1 MDSTIEILKSEL
13 GQAVLD
19 SGKMIGIAMI
29 ISLIVG
35 GALGLVLYLT
45 SNKLFFKNNLANS
58 FAGFIINII
67 RSLPFIILLVLLLP
81 ITKIIV
87 GSNIGPE
94 AATVPITIA
103 AIAFFARLSEGA
115 FNEVDSGVIEAAIS
129 SGASLRLIL
138 FDVLIVEAFP
148 SLIRAITVNLVS
160 LIGYSAMAGIVG
172 GGGIGDLAIRYG
184 YYRYETGVMI
194 VTVLILLVLVQ
205 AIQITGDALATKLS
219 RK

>member
-1 MDSTIEILKSEL
+1 MDSTIDILKSEL

-19 SGKMIGIAMI
+19 SGKMIGTAMI
-29 ISLIVG
+29 ISLIIG
-35 GALGLVLYLT
+35 GALGLLLYLT
-45 SNKLFFKNNLANS
+45 SSKLFFKNNLINS
-58 FAGFIINII
+58 IAGFVINII

-81 ITKIIV
+81 LTKIIV

-115 FNEVDSGVIEAAIS
+115 FSEVDNGVIEAAIS
-129 SGASLRLIL
+129 SGASLHLIL
-138 FDVLIVEAFP
+138 SDVLIVEAFP
-148 SLIRAITVNLVS
+148 SLIRGITVNLVS
-160 LIGYSAMAGIVG
+160 LIGFSAMAGIVG

-194 VTVLILLVLVQ
+194 VTVLILLILVQ
-205 AIQITGDALATKLS
+205 SIQIFGDMLATRFS
-219 RK
+219 RR

>member
-1 MDSTIEILKSEL
+1 MDSTIEILKNEL
-13 GQAVLD
+13 GQAALD
-19 SGKMIGIAMI
+19 SGKMIGTAMI
-29 ISLIVG
+29 ISLIIG
-35 GALGLVLYLT
+35 GALGLILYLT
-45 SNKLFFKNNLANS
+45 SSNLFFKNKFANS
-58 FAGFIINII
+58 VAGFIINVI
-67 RSLPFIILLVLLLP
+67 RSLPFVILLVLLLP
-81 ITKIIV
+81 LTKAIV
-87 GSNIGPE
+87 GTNIGPE

-115 FNEVDSGVIEAAIS
+115 FSEVDKGVIEAAIS

-194 VTVLILLVLVQ
+194 VTVLILLILVQ
-205 AIQITGDALATKLS
+205 AIQIIGDALATKLS
-219 RK
+219 KR

>member
-19 SGKMIGIAMI
+19 SGKMVGTAMI

-35 GALGLVLYLT
+35 GALGLILYLT
-45 SNKLFFKNNLANS
+45 SSNLFFKSKLVNS
-58 FAGFIINII
+58 IAGFTINVV
-67 RSLPFIILLVLLLP
+67 RSLPFVILLVLLLP
-81 ITKIIV
+81 LTKIIV

-115 FNEVDSGVIEAAIS
+115 FSEVDNGVIEAAIA
-129 SGASLRLIL
+129 SGASLHLIL

-160 LIGYSAMAGIVG
+160 LIGFSAMAGIVG

-205 AIQITGDALATKLS
+205 SIQLIGDTLATKLS

>member
-19 SGKMIGIAMI
+19 SGKMIGTAMI
-29 ISLIVG
+29 ISLIIG
-35 GALGLVLYLT
+35 GALGLLLYLT
-45 SNKLFFKNNLANS
+45 SSKLFFKNKLINS
-58 FAGFIINII
+58 IAGFVINII

-81 ITKIIV
+81 LTKIIV

-115 FNEVDSGVIEAAIS
+115 FSEVDNGVIEAAIS
-129 SGASLRLIL
+129 SGASLHLIL
-138 FDVLIVEAFP
+138 SDVLIVEAFP
-148 SLIRAITVNLVS
+148 SLIRGITVNLVS
-160 LIGYSAMAGIVG
+160 LIGFSAMAGIVG

-194 VTVLILLVLVQ
+194 VTVLILLILVQ
-205 AIQITGDALATKLS
+205 SIQIFGDMLATKFS
-219 RK
+219 KR

>member
-1 MDSTIEILKSEL
+1 MEILKSEL
-13 GQAVLD
+13 GQAALD
-19 SGKMIGIAMI
+19 SGKMIGTAMI

-58 FAGFIINII
+58 FAGFVINII

-81 ITKIIV
+81 ITKTIV
-87 GSNIGPE
+87 GSDIGPE

>member
-13 GQAVLD
+13 GQAALD
-19 SGKMIGIAMI
+19 SGKMIGTAMI

-35 GALGLVLYLT
+35 GALGLILYLT

-58 FAGFIINII
+58 FAGFVINII

>member
-13 GQAVLD
+13 GQAALD
-19 SGKMIGIAMI
+19 SGKMIGTAMI

-58 FAGFIINII
+58 FAGFVINII

>member
-1 MDSTIEILKSEL
+1 MDSTIDILKSEL

-19 SGKMIGIAMI
+19 SGKMIGTAMI
-29 ISLIVG
+29 ISLIIG
-35 GALGLVLYLT
+35 GALGLLLYLT
-45 SNKLFFKNNLANS
+45 SSKLFFKNKLINS
-58 FAGFIINII
+58 IAGFVINII

-81 ITKIIV
+81 LTKIIV

-115 FNEVDSGVIEAAIS
+115 FSEVDNGVIEAAIS
-129 SGASLRLIL
+129 SGASLHLIL
-138 FDVLIVEAFP
+138 SDVLIVEAFP
-148 SLIRAITVNLVS
+148 SLIRGITVNLVS
-160 LIGYSAMAGIVG
+160 LIGFSAMAGIVG

-194 VTVLILLVLVQ
+194 VTVLILVILVQ
-205 AIQITGDALATKLS
+205 SIQFIGDALATKFS
-219 RK
+219 RR

>member
-1 MDSTIEILKSEL
+1 MDSTIDILKSEL
-13 GQAVLD
+13 GQATLD
-19 SGKMIGIAMI
+19 SGKMIGIALI
-29 ISLIVG
+29 ISLIIG

-45 SNKLFFKNNLANS
+45 SSRLFFKNKLANS
-58 FAGFIINII
+58 IAGFIINVI

-81 ITKIIV
+81 LTKVIV
-87 GSNIGPE
+87 GTNIGPE

-115 FNEVDSGVIEAAIS
+115 FSEVDNGVIEAAIS
-129 SGASLRLIL
+129 SGASMKLII
-138 FDVLIVEAFP
+138 FDVLIVEALP
-148 SLIRAITVNLVS
+148 SLIRGITVNLVS

-205 AIQITGDALATKLS
+205 AIQLTGDALANKLS

>member
-13 GQAVLD
+13 GQAALD
-19 SGKMIGIAMI
+19 SGKMIGTAMI

-58 FAGFIINII
+58 FAGFVINII

-81 ITKIIV
+81 ITKTIV
-87 GSNIGPE
+87 GSDIGPE

>member
-58 FAGFIINII
+58 FAGFVINII

>member
-1 MDSTIEILKSEL
+1 MDSTIDILKSEL

-19 SGKMIGIAMI
+19 SGKMIGTAMI
-29 ISLIVG
+29 ISLIIG
-35 GALGLVLYLT
+35 GALGLLLYLT
-45 SNKLFFKNNLANS
+45 SSKLFFKNKLINS
-58 FAGFIINII
+58 IAGFVINII

-81 ITKIIV
+81 LTKIIV

-115 FNEVDSGVIEAAIS
+115 FSEVDNGVIEAAIS
-129 SGASLRLIL
+129 SGASLHLIL
-138 FDVLIVEAFP
+138 SDVLIVEAFP
-148 SLIRAITVNLVS
+148 SLIRGITVNLVS
-160 LIGYSAMAGIVG
+160 LIGFSAMAGIVG

-194 VTVLILLVLVQ
+194 VTVLILLILVQ
-205 AIQITGDALATKLS
+205 SIQIFGDMLATRFS
-219 RK
+219 RR

>member
-1 MDSTIEILKSEL
+1 MDSTIDILKSEL

-19 SGKMIGIAMI
+19 SGKMIGIAII
-29 ISLIVG
+29 ISLIIG
-35 GALGLVLYLT
+35 GALGLILYLT
-45 SNKLFFKNNLANS
+45 SSRLFFKNKLINYI
-58 FAGFIINII
+58 AGFIINVI

-81 ITKIIV
+81 LTKVIV
-87 GSNIGPE
+87 GTNIGPE

-115 FNEVDSGVIEAAIS
+115 FSEVDNGVIEAAIS
-129 SGASLRLIL
+129 SGASMRLII
-138 FDVLIVEAFP
+138 FDVLIVEALP
-148 SLIRAITVNLVS
+148 SLIRGITVNLVS

-194 VTVLILLVLVQ
+194 VTVIILLILVQ
-205 AIQITGDALATKLS
+205 VIQLTGDALANKLS

>member
-1 MDSTIEILKSEL
+1 MDILKSEL

-19 SGKMIGIAMI
+19 SGKMIGIAII
-29 ISLIVG
+29 ISLIIG
-35 GALGLVLYLT
+35 GALGLILYLT
-45 SNKLFFKNNLANS
+45 SSRLFFKNKLINYI
-58 FAGFIINII
+58 AGFIINVI

-81 ITKIIV
+81 LTKVIV
-87 GSNIGPE
+87 GTNIGPE

-115 FNEVDSGVIEAAIS
+115 FSEVDNGVIEAAIS
-129 SGASLRLIL
+129 SGASMRLII
-138 FDVLIVEAFP
+138 FDVLIVEALP
-148 SLIRAITVNLVS
+148 SLIRGITVNLVS

-194 VTVLILLVLVQ
+194 VTVIILLILVQ
-205 AIQITGDALATKLS
+205 VIQLTGDALANKLS

>member
-19 SGKMIGIAMI
+19 SGKMVGTAMI

-35 GALGLVLYLT
+35 GALGLILYLT
-45 SNKLFFKNNLANS
+45 SSNLFFKSKLVNYI
-58 FAGFIINII
+58 AGFTINVV
-67 RSLPFIILLVLLLP
+67 RSLPFVILLVLLLP
-81 ITKIIV
+81 LTKIIV

-115 FNEVDSGVIEAAIS
+115 FSEVDNGVIEAAIA
-129 SGASLRLIL
+129 SGASLHLIL
-138 FDVLIVEAFP
+138 LDVLIVEAFP

-160 LIGYSAMAGIVG
+160 LIGFSAMAGIVG

-205 AIQITGDALATKLS
+205 SIQLIGDTLAAKLS

>member
-19 SGKMIGIAMI
+19 SGKMIGTAMI
-29 ISLIVG
+29 ISLIIG
-35 GALGLVLYLT
+35 GALGLLLYLT
-45 SNKLFFKNNLANS
+45 SSKLFFKNKLINS
-58 FAGFIINII
+58 IAGFVINII

-81 ITKIIV
+81 LTKIIV

-115 FNEVDSGVIEAAIS
+115 FSEVDNGVIEAAIS
-129 SGASLRLIL
+129 SGASLHLIL
-138 FDVLIVEAFP
+138 SDVLIVEAFP
-148 SLIRAITVNLVS
+148 SLIRGITVNLVS
-160 LIGYSAMAGIVG
+160 LIGFSAMAGIVG

-194 VTVLILLVLVQ
+194 VTVLILLILVQ
-205 AIQITGDALATKLS
+205 SIQIFGDMLATKFS
-219 RK
+219 RR

>member
-13 GQAVLD
+13 GQAALD

-35 GALGLVLYLT
+35 GALGLLLYLT

>member
-1 MDSTIEILKSEL
+1 MDSTIDILKSEL

-19 SGKMIGIAMI
+19 SGKMIGIAII
-29 ISLIVG
+29 ISLIIG
-35 GALGLVLYLT
+35 GALGLILYLT
-45 SNKLFFKNNLANS
+45 SNRLFFKNKLINYI
-58 FAGFIINII
+58 AGFIINVI

-81 ITKIIV
+81 LTKVLV
-87 GSNIGPE
+87 GTNIGPE

-115 FNEVDSGVIEAAIS
+115 FSEVDNGVIEAAIS
-129 SGASLRLIL
+129 SGASMRLII
-138 FDVLIVEAFP
+138 FDVLIVEALP
-148 SLIRAITVNLVS
+148 SLIRGITVNLVS

-194 VTVLILLVLVQ
+194 VTVIILLILVQ
-205 AIQITGDALATKLS
+205 VIQLTGDALANKLS

>member
-1 MDSTIEILKSEL
+1 MDSTIDILKSEL

-19 SGKMIGIAMI
+19 SGKMIGIAII
-29 ISLIVG
+29 ISLIIG

-45 SNKLFFKNNLANS
+45 SSRLFFKNKLVNS
-58 FAGFIINII
+58 IAGFIINVI

-81 ITKIIV
+81 LTKVIV
-87 GSNIGPE
+87 GTNIGPE

-103 AIAFFARLSEGA
+103 AIAFFARLSESA
-115 FNEVDSGVIEAAIS
+115 FSEVDNGVIEAAIS
-129 SGASLRLIL
+129 SGASMSLII
-138 FDVLIVEAFP
+138 FDVLIVEALP
-148 SLIRAITVNLVS
+148 SLIRGITVNLVS

-194 VTVLILLVLVQ
+194 VTVLILLILVQ
-205 AIQITGDALATKLS
+205 VIQLTGDALANKLS

>member
-45 SNKLFFKNNLANS
+45 SNKLFFKNNLVNS
-58 FAGFIINII
+58 FAGFVINII